1 MKKWALLGV
10 LAFSGSS
17 FAGEVNLKLINS
29 GAVGTAKALSQI
41 LPNGQLLTR
50 LTLTMTPKDSKDTI
64 VLIQESKF
72 DKDGKPLF
80 KSQKTSLKTGKL
92 VQFINV
98 VFGPKEVQI
107 TVNNDGQRRQLKAAI
122 PKESIAGIPEFWFI
136 RDKPKSGDQR
146 TYQRFDLGKLA
157 WAKTTVK
164 YLGKVAIRVNG
175 MAVQAHRVSSNGA
188 ELFLDD
194 FGDPIQLQ
202 SGSMTLVRVP
212 K

>member
-1 MKKWALLGV
+1 MKKWLIPV
-10 LAFSGSS
+10 LAGVAVSAS
-17 FAGEVNLKLINS
+17 AGEVNMKLVS
-29 GAVGTAKALSQI
+29 TGATGSAKAFTQI

-50 LTLTMTPKDSKDTI
+50 LTLTMTTKDSPDTI
-64 VLIQESKF
+64 VIIQESKF

-98 VFGPKEVQI
+98 VFSAKEVSI
-107 TVNNDGQRRQLKAAI
+107 TVNNDGQRRQLKVAV
-122 PKESIAGIPEFWFI
+122 PKESIAGLPEFWFI

-157 WAKTTVK
+157 WVKTTVK
-164 YLGKVAIRVNG
+164 YLGKVSIRANG
-175 MAVQAHRVSSNGA
+175 MVTPANRISSNGA
-188 ELFLDD
+188 EIFLDD